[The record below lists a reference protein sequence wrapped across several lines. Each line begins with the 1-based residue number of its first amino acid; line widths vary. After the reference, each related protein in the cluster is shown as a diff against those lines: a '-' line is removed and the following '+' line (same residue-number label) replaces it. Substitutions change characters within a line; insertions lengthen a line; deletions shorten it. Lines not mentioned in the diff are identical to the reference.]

1 MGLLNAYKK
10 LWTVPLAKLRGL
22 TSGGGSGA
30 RGTPVDA
37 STFPVEIVTAEGG
50 LFGELT
56 VPTQSDG
63 ATISQSGWRVGG
75 DTIAR
80 TTSSGT
86 VEEESYEDLITR
98 LRVLEDE
105 IEMGVLL
112 EDGYKAV
119 NDAKNGAQPNR
130 TIRISLEDITDVRTG
145 SGGRDPGFTF
155 ETEED
160 VYQVELHNYN
170 GLLSDSGDF
179 ETGWIDELVDAIEER
194 SARADSG
201 DEAAEPDASG

>member
-1 MGLLNAYKK
+1 MGLWNSYKK
-10 LWTVPLAKLRGL
+10 LWTKPLAKLRGD
-22 TSGGGSGA
+22 G
-30 RGTPVDA
+30 GTPVHVDA
-37 STFPVEIVTAEGG
+37 STFPVEIVTAEGP

-86 VEEESYEDLITR
+86 VEEDPYEDLITR

-112 EDGYKAV
+112 DDGYKAI
-119 NDAKNGAQPNR
+119 NEAKKGAQPTR
-130 TIRISLEDITDVRTG
+130 TIRISLEDITDVRAG

-155 ETEED
+155 ETAED
-160 VYQVELHNYN
+160 VYQIELHNYD
-170 GLLSDSGDF
+170 GLLSASGDF
-179 ETGWIDELVDAIEER
+179 ETEWIDELVDAIEER
-194 SARADSG
+194 SARADP
-201 DEAAEPDASG
+201 DDAAAEAGASG

>member
-10 LWTVPLAKLRGL
+10 LWTGPLAKLRG
-22 TSGGGSGA
+22 SGG
-30 RGTPVDA
+30 TPVDVDA
-37 STFPVEIVTAEGG
+37 STFPVDIVTAEGD

-63 ATISQSGWRVGG
+63 ATISQSGWRIGG

-98 LRVLEDE
+98 LRVLGDE

-112 EDGYKAV
+112 DDGYKAI
-119 NDAKNGAQPNR
+119 NDGKKGAQPIR
-130 TIRISLEDITDVRTG
+130 TFRIGLEDITDVRAG

-170 GLLSDSGDF
+170 GLLSASGDF
-179 ETGWIDELVDAIEER
+179 ETEWIDELVDAIEER
-194 SARADSG
+194 SARADS
-201 DEAAEPDASG
+201 DDTAAEAGASE

>member
-1 MGLLNAYKK
+1 MGLWNAYKK
-10 LWTVPLAKLRGL
+10 LWTAPIAKLRG
-22 TSGGGSGA
+22 SGGS
-30 RGTPVDA
+30 PVDVDA
-37 STFPVEIVTAEGG
+37 STFPVETVTGESD

-63 ATISQSGWRVGG
+63 ATITQSGWRVGG

-86 VEEESYEDLITR
+86 VEEEPYEDLITR

-112 EDGYKAV
+112 DDGYKAI
-119 NDAKNGAQPNR
+119 NDAKNGAQPTR
-130 TIRISLEDITDVRTG
+130 TIRMSLEDITDVRTG

-155 ETEED
+155 ETADD

-170 GLLSDSGDF
+170 GLLSASGDF
-179 ETGWIDELVDAIEER
+179 ETEWIAELVDAIEER
-194 SARADSG
+194 SDRSDS
-201 DEAAEPDASG
+201 DDTAAETEAPG

>member
-1 MGLLNAYKK
+1 MGLWNAYKK
-10 LWTVPLAKLRGL
+10 LWTVPLAKLRG
-22 TSGGGSGA
+22 SGG
-30 RGTPVDA
+30 TPVNVDA
-37 STFPVEIVTAEGG
+37 STFPVEIVTAEGA

-63 ATISQSGWRVGG
+63 ATITQSGWRVGG

-86 VEEESYEDLITR
+86 VEEEPYEDLITR

-105 IEMGVLL
+105 VEMGVLL
-112 EDGYKAV
+112 EDGYKAI

-155 ETEED
+155 ETADD
-160 VYQVELHNYN
+160 VYQIELHNYN
-170 GLLSDSGDF
+170 GLLSASGDF
-179 ETGWIDELVDAIEER
+179 ETEWIDELVDAIEER
-194 SARADSG
+194 SARSGSG
-201 DEAAEPDASG
+201 DAGAEAEASG